1 MPPSK
6 LGISYRE
13 GNRKGLGCLFVTGGV
28 ADALAPRVRQSDR
41 VAYVGA
47 STNGRESNIVMDF
60 ICNHN
65 KDKRCPD
72 RHPGFIR
79 DPVRLC
85 AATSIP
91 RFMSRNALSD
101 GEM

>member
-1 MPPSK
+1 MRAKYSMPPSK

-13 GNRKGLGCLFVTGGV
+13 GNRKGLGCLFATGGV
-28 ADALAPRVRQSDR
+28 ADALAPRVHQSDR

-65 KDKRCPD
+65 KDQRCPD
-72 RHPGFIR
+72 RP
-79 DPVRLC
+79 
-85 AATSIP
+85 
-91 RFMSRNALSD
+91 
-101 GEM
+101 